1 MSTTANFIILFAIVF
16 FIFRTIQRLY
26 YLLKPN
32 GQHKSYLFQPSYSP
46 KTDLESFFITNNI
59 KVQYKQILSRDGV
72 ILNYR
77 IIGSG
82 PKLIYLA
89 NGLAADLFMFYPIL
103 RQLIRIYPNI
113 FNEIT
118 LYTPSYRGIFNCF
131 KNDTIS
137 TIYKPEDA
145 YNVYITMNACGNDV
159 LDIMKDNNINK
170 FDCIICWSLGTQM
183 ILTLA
188 ASTST
193 NQHSAASD
201 SSINQQFPTTITN
214 SNNHHDITDKL
225 FLLNPCTGYTLHY
238 VLQTFFPLPYT
249 LRKVV
254 CTIIT
259 SILHILKILL
269 STYVW
274 DILKYILESYIFLLI
289 LECLSFFGGFPPEQP
304 PYFQQYLRDVFSS
317 RYHTRG
323 LLDLIL
329 ALDEPCTTEAV
340 TLPHSTVILSGYPD
354 SMTGVYLAYNL
365 AKSMKNSKHVVFT
378 MASHFLLIEWPEI
391 VAEELLKFIF

>member
-1 MSTTANFIILFAIVF
+1 MSITTIF
-16 FIFRTIQRLY
+16 FIFFVILFLIFRIIQRLY

-32 GQHKSYLFQPSYSP
+32 RQHKSYLFQPSYTP
-46 KTDLESFFITNNI
+46 KTDLENFFISNNI
-59 KVQYKQILSRDGV
+59 KVQNKQILSRDGV

-77 IIGSG
+77 IIGTG
-82 PKLIYLA
+82 PKLIYLV

-103 RQLIRIYPNI
+103 RQLMRIYPNI

-118 LYTPSYRGIFNCF
+118 LYTPSFRGIFNCF
-131 KNDTIS
+131 KKDTIS
-137 TIYKPEDA
+137 TIYKPEAA
-145 YNVYITMNACGNDV
+145 YNVNITMNTCGSDV

-183 ILTLA
+183 ILTLV
-188 ASTST
+188 ASSLPST
-193 NQHSAASD
+193 NQRPPSTIS
-201 SSINQQFPTTITN
+201 TTN
-214 SNNHHDITDKL
+214 NNHYHITDKL
-225 FLLNPCTGYTLHY
+225 FLLNPCTGHTLHY
-238 VLQTFFPLPYT
+238 VLQTFIPLPYT
-249 LRKVV
+249 LRKLV
-254 CTIIT
+254 CSIIT
-259 SILHILKILL
+259 SILHTLKSLL

-274 DILKYILESYIFLLI
+274 DILKAILESNIFLLI
-289 LECLSFFGGFPPEQP
+289 LECISFFGGFPPEQP

-365 AKSMKNSKHVVFT
+365 ARGMKNSKHIVFT

>member
-1 MSTTANFIILFAIVF
+1 MSTTTNFFILFVILF
-16 FIFRTIQRLY
+16 LIFRIIQRLY
-26 YLLKPN
+26 YLLNPN
-32 GQHKSYLFQPSYSP
+32 GQHKSYLFQPTYTP
-46 KTDLESFFITNNI
+46 KTDLENFFITNNI
-59 KVQYKQILSRDGV
+59 KVQNKQILSRDGV

-77 IIGSG
+77 IIGTG

-103 RQLIRIYPNI
+103 RQLVRLYPNI

-131 KNDTIS
+131 KKDTIS
-137 TIYKPEDA
+137 TIYKPEAA
-145 YNVYITMNACGNDV
+145 YNVNITMNTCGNDV
-159 LDIMKDNNINK
+159 LDIMKYNNINK
-170 FDCIICWSLGTQM
+170 FDCVICWSLGTQM
-183 ILTLA
+183 ILTLV
-188 ASTST
+188 ASPST
-193 NQHSAASD
+193 NQHAATSE
-201 SSINQQFPTTITN
+201 SSTNQHPPSTTTTT
-214 SNNHHDITDKL
+214 NNHYHITDKL
-225 FLLNPCTGYTLHY
+225 FLLNPCTGHTLHY

-249 LRKVV
+249 LRKLV
-254 CTIIT
+254 CSIIT
-259 SILHILKILL
+259 SILHTLKSLL

-274 DILKYILESYIFLLI
+274 NILKYIFESYLFLLI
-289 LECLSFFGGFPPEQP
+289 LECISFFGGFPPEQP

-329 ALDEPCTTEAV
+329 ALEEPCTTEAV

-365 AKSMKNSKHVVFT
+365 ARGMKNSKHVVFT